1 MSTPIIITAIIC
13 ITLVALTLINKNKGE
28 KK

>member
-1 MSTPIIITAIIC
+1 MTVNLTPIIITAIIC
-13 ITLVALTLINKNKGE
+13 FTLVTITIFGGH

>member
-1 MSTPIIITAIIC
+1 MTTPVIITAIIC
-13 ITLVALTLINKNKGE
+13 ITLVALALINNNKGE

>member
-1 MSTPIIITAIIC
+1 MTTPVIITAIIC
-13 ITLVALTLINKNKGE
+13 ITLVAPTLINNSKGE